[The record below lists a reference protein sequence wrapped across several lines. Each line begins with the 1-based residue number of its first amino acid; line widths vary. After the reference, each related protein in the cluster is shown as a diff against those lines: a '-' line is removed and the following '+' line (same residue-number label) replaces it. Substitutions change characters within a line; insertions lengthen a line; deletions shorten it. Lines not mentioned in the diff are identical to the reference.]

1 MLLNE
6 AKIEMK
12 SEKTRL
18 AIFDTFKTKKQQIT
32 GEAIRQRAIIHHLSN
47 STNSASKTRTAISQS
62 IAEENNILWKNIYS
76 GIFRDLDEILIPLGI
91 VEEEGRL
98 PLKRGPKALQQN
110 GMPFYHLTKKGMI
123 VSLSIDKISDRKKIL
138 KEIVNQAEDENEKQA
153 FEIMEKLVKI
163 APHFG
168 FSVFERYVKAYCES
182 KIDDLLPF
190 TIQNVSKS
198 AADSAQLQM
207 ELLEGFS
214 KLSKSD
220 RDQTIDFLKKID

>member
-1 MLLNE
+1 MLQIE
-6 AKIEMK
+6 AKRAMK
-12 SEKTRL
+12 VEKTRL
-18 AIFDTFKTKKQQIT
+18 AIFDTFKTKRQTIT
-32 GEAIRQRAIIHHLSN
+32 GEASRQRAIIHHLSN
-47 STNSASKTRTAISQS
+47 ATNSASKTRTAISQS
-62 IAEENNILWKNIYS
+62 IAEENKILWKNIYS

-110 GMPFYHLTKKGMI
+110 GMPFYHLTKKGLI
-123 VSLSIDKISDRKKIL
+123 VALAIDSISERKRIL
-138 KEIVNQAEDENEKQA
+138 KGIVNEANDDEKQA

-163 APHFG
+163 APHFA
-168 FSVFERYVKAYCES
+168 FSVFERYVKAYCEDRL
-182 KIDDLLPF
+182 DDIVPF
-190 TIQNVSKS
+190 TVENVSKS
-198 AADSAQLQM
+198 ADNSAQLQM

>member
-1 MLLNE
+1 MLQIE
-6 AKIEMK
+6 AKKAMK
-12 SEKTRL
+12 AEKTRL
-18 AIFDTFKTKKQQIT
+18 AIFDTFKTKRQTIT
-32 GEAIRQRAIIHHLSN
+32 GEASRQRAIIHHLSN
-47 STNSASKTRTAISQS
+47 ATNSASKTRTAISQS
-62 IAEENNILWKNIYS
+62 IAEENKILWKNIYS

-110 GMPFYHLTKKGMI
+110 GMPFYHLTKKGLI
-123 VSLSIDKISDRKKIL
+123 VALAIDSISERRRIL
-138 KEIVNQAEDENEKQA
+138 KGIVNEANDEEKQA

-163 APHFG
+163 APHFA
-168 FSVFERYVKAYCES
+168 FSVFERHVKAYCEDRL
-182 KIDDLLPF
+182 DDIVPF
-190 TIQNVSKS
+190 TVENVSKS
-198 AADSAQLQM
+198 ADNSAQLQM

>member
-1 MLLNE
+1 
-6 AKIEMK
+6 MK

-18 AIFDTFKTKKQQIT
+18 AIFDTFKTKRKQIT
-32 GEAIRQRAIIHHLSN
+32 GEANRQRAIIHHLSN

-62 IAEENNILWKNIYS
+62 IAEKNNILWKNIYS
-76 GIFRDLDEILIPLGI
+76 GIFRDLDEVLIPSGI

-123 VSLSIDKISDRKKIL
+123 VSLAIDNISERRKIL
-138 KEIVNQAEDENEKQA
+138 KDIVVKADDDDERQA
-153 FEIMEKLVKI
+153 FQIMEKLVKI
-163 APHFG
+163 TPHIG
-168 FSVFERYVKAYCES
+168 FSIFERYVKAYCEN
-182 KIDDLLPF
+182 KLDDLLPF
-190 TIQNVSKS
+190 TVENVSKS
-198 AADSAQLQM
+198 TDSSSQLQM

-214 KLSKSD
+214 KLSKID

>member
-1 MLLNE
+1 
-6 AKIEMK
+6 MK

-18 AIFDTFKTKKQQIT
+18 AIFDTFKTKRQQIT
-32 GEAIRQRAIIHHLSN
+32 GEASRQRAIIHHLSN
-47 STNSASKTRTAISQS
+47 STNSTSKTRTAISQS
-62 IAEENNILWKNIYS
+62 IAEDNKILWKNIYS

-123 VSLSIDKISDRKKIL
+123 VALAIDSISERRRIL
-138 KEIVNQAEDENEKQA
+138 KGIVNQANDEEKPA

-163 APHFG
+163 APQFG

-182 KIDDLLPF
+182 KLDDIVPF
-190 TIQNVSKS
+190 TVENVSKS
-198 AADSAQLQM
+198 EDNSAQIQM

-214 KLSKSD
+214 KLSKTD

>member
-1 MLLNE
+1 MLQIE
-6 AKIEMK
+6 AKRAMK
-12 SEKTRL
+12 AEKTRL
-18 AIFDTFKTKKQQIT
+18 AIFDTFKTKRQTIT
-32 GEAIRQRAIIHHLSN
+32 GEASRQRAIIHHLSN
-47 STNSASKTRTAISQS
+47 ATNSASKTRTAISQS
-62 IAEENNILWKNIYS
+62 IAEENKILWKNIYS

-110 GMPFYHLTKKGMI
+110 GMPFYHLTKKGLI
-123 VSLSIDKISDRKKIL
+123 VALAIDSISERKRIL
-138 KEIVNQAEDENEKQA
+138 KGIVNEANDEEKQA

-163 APHFG
+163 APHFA
-168 FSVFERYVKAYCES
+168 FSVFERYVKAYCEN
-182 KIDDLLPF
+182 KLNDIVPF
-190 TIQNVSKS
+190 TVENVSKS
-198 AADSAQLQM
+198 ADNSAQLQM

>member
-1 MLLNE
+1 
-6 AKIEMK
+6 MK

-18 AIFDTFKTKKQQIT
+18 AIFDTFKTKRQTIT
-32 GEAIRQRAIIHHLSN
+32 GEASRQRAIIHHLSN
-47 STNSASKTRTAISQS
+47 ATNSASKTRTAISQN
-62 IAEENNILWKNIYS
+62 IAEENKILWKNIYS

-110 GMPFYHLTKKGMI
+110 GMPFYHLTKKGLI
-123 VSLSIDKISDRKKIL
+123 VALAIDSISERKRIL
-138 KEIVNQAEDENEKQA
+138 KQITNEVIDEEKQA
-153 FEIMEKLVKI
+153 FDIMEKLVKI

-168 FSVFERYVKAYCES
+168 FSVFERYVKAYCED
-182 KIDDLLPF
+182 KLDDIVPF
-190 TIQNVSKS
+190 TVENVSKS
-198 AADSAQLQM
+198 ADHSSQLQM